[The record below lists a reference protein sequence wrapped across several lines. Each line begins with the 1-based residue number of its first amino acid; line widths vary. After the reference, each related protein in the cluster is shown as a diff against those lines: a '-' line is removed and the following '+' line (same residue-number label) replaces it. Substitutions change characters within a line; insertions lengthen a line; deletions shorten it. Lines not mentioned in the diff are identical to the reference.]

1 MTVNARLRLM
11 SEMPVVPGAVGPM
24 WSTVRRLAGYG
35 AAASLS
41 LYLAVK
47 IVWVVVALLG
57 HAPAGF
63 GDADW
68 IVLNTV
74 TVGMSATGVALGLV
88 LAHGRRWRT
97 PAAPLVVLAWTG
109 SGFLIPLLPYGL
121 LSALL
126 GAAGVKTGGD
136 DGDSGGDAAPSWELL
151 LIGIGFTGMA
161 VGLAVALPI
170 YMRERW
176 PAAFLGR
183 LADREPTTARRVR
196 ALTAVTVIP
205 AVLWTYWSL
214 GGTRGLDPA
223 HHDLVD
229 FNTRLLMAN
238 SALWALLGIWSIWAI
253 ASARPNMP
261 VWLPTAL
268 GFVASG
274 SLFAWSS
281 WKLAVAV
288 LRPGD
293 YAAAEYPAVTLVQH
307 GLAIAGGVLMMTVLT
322 NYVRR

>member
-1 MTVNARLRLM
+1 M

-176 PAAFLGR
+176 RPPSS
-183 LADREPTTARRVR
+183 D
-196 ALTAVTVIP
+196 
-205 AVLWTYWSL
+205 
-214 GGTRGLDPA
+214 
-223 HHDLVD
+223 
-229 FNTRLLMAN
+229 
-238 SALWALLGIWSIWAI
+238 
-253 ASARPNMP
+253 AS
-261 VWLPTAL
+261 PTASRRPH
-268 GFVASG
+268 VACAPSPPSPSYRPFSG
-274 SLFAWSS
+274 RTGRWAGRAAWTRHTTTSS
-281 WKLAVAV
+281 TST
-288 LRPGD
+288 PGS
-293 YAAAEYPAVTLVQH
+293 
-307 GLAIAGGVLMMTVLT
+307 
-322 NYVRR
+322 

>member
-1 MTVNARLRLM
+1 M
-11 SEMPVVPGAVGPM
+11 SEMPAVSGAVGPR
-24 WSTVRRLAGYG
+24 WSTARRLAGYG

-57 HAPAGF
+57 HAPADF
-63 GDADW
+63 GNADW

-88 LAHGRRWRT
+88 LAHRWQT
-97 PAAPLVVLAWTG
+97 PAAPLVVLAWMG

-136 DGDSGGDAAPSWELL
+136 EGDSGGDAAPSWELL

-183 LADREPTTARRVR
+183 LAARGPATVRRVR
-196 ALTAVTVIP
+196 TLTAVTAIP
-205 AVLWTYWSL
+205 VVLWTYWSL

-229 FNTRLLMAN
+229 LNARLLLAN
-238 SALWALLGIWSIWAI
+238 SALWALLGVGSIWAI

-261 VWLPTAL
+261 VWLPMAL

-307 GLAIAGGVLMMTVLT
+307 GLAIAGGVLMMTALT
-322 NYVRR
+322 SYVSACDREA

>member
-1 MTVNARLRLM
+1 M

-88 LAHGRRWRT
+88 LAHGPAMADPGRAPGRPRVDGQWVPDPSPALRTAQRPPGRGRCEDRRRRWRLGRRRGAVLGT
-97 PAAPLVVLAWTG
+97 AADRHRLHRHGGGAGRRPPHLHARTLA
-109 SGFLIPLLPYGL
+109 
-121 LSALL
+121 
-126 GAAGVKTGGD
+126 
-136 DGDSGGDAAPSWELL
+136 
-151 LIGIGFTGMA
+151 
-161 VGLAVALPI
+161 
-170 YMRERW
+170 
-176 PAAFLGR
+176 AAFLGR

-196 ALTAVTVIP
+196 TLTAVTVIP